1 MTNQGMWQKVQ
12 HSIIPKGQ
20 RCIKSKWVFKI
31 KRNSVFHAC
40 LVACSYSQIPSIN
53 FTKNYTPVMNDVT
66 WCILLVAMIV
76 WGMDAI
82 IVDMEMA
89 FLYGKLEE
97 GIYINLPEGME
108 GDDSECLLLLK
119 ALYGLM
125 QGAHQWWKK
134 FVKILKN
141 IEFKGSFADLCLLIK
156 QSNNRTIFVL
166 IYVDDNFCIGHQSAL
181 NTFVKDL
188 KKQGLSW

>member
-1 MTNQGMWQKVQ
+1 VCSRPTWL
-12 HSIIPKGQ
+12 
-20 RCIKSKWVFKI
+20 
-31 KRNSVFHAC
+31 SVAT
-40 LVACSYSQIPSIN
+40 ASQIPGID
-53 FTKNYTPVMNDVT
+53 FTKNYAPVMSDVT
-66 WCILLVAMIV
+66 WHILLVAMIV
-76 WGMDAI
+76 WGVDVI
-82 IVDMEMA
+82 IVDVEMA
-89 FLYGKLEE
+89 FLHGELEE
-97 GIYINLPEGME
+97 EIYINLPEGMEGLE